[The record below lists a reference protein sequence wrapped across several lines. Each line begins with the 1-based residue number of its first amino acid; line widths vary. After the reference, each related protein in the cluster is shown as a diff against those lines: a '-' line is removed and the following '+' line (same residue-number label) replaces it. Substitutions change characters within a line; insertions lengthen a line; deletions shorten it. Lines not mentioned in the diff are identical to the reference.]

1 MTDVTRRRLETTVEQ
16 ATRDLEE
23 LTSQVEAGEIDP
35 DTAAELR
42 ATYERERA
50 EALRALDELGSEPD
64 PAAAAGDPPA
74 GRSPLRMVVGATIL
88 VAALGGVVYAA
99 VRAASDTSNPALQ
112 GDAASAGPVDPA
124 SVSNETM
131 EAVIAAN
138 LDNPQ
143 INGMRFALANRYFD
157 AREYAK
163 AFPHFQ
169 AILENDP
176 PPELAAASLIRLGW
190 MVYDGN
196 GEVDLA
202 ISLLDQALQITP
214 DDSLGL
220 YLLSRVEWCG
230 AGDPEAAVGLLER
243 AMADPGLDAD
253 TRTLLEADL
262 AAARSGGPCP

>member
-1 MTDVTRRRLETTVEQ
+1 MTLERRRLKATIEQ

-23 LTSQVEAGEIDP
+23 LAGQVEAGEIDGA
-35 DTAAELR
+35 TAADLL
-42 ATYERERA
+42 ATYQRERE
-50 EALRALDELGSEPD
+50 EAQQALAALDTSATSDLT
-64 PAAAAGDPPA
+64 
-74 GRSPLRMVVGATIL
+74 RSPRSPVRVLIGTVIL
-88 VAALGGVVYAA
+88 VSAFGGVVYAA
-99 VRAASDTSNPALQ
+99 VRAATDNTTAALQ
-112 GDAASAGPVDPA
+112 GDAAVTGPVDPD

-157 AREYAK
+157 AGDYAK

-176 PPELAAASLIRLGW
+176 PPELAAATLIRLGW

-202 ISLLDQALQITP
+202 ISLLDQALEITP

-230 AGDPEAAVGLLER
+230 ASDPSAAAALLER

-253 TRTLLEADL
+253 TRALLEADL
-262 AAARSGGPCP
+262 AAARAGGPCP

>member
-1 MTDVTRRRLETTVEQ
+1 M
-16 ATRDLEE
+16 
-23 LTSQVEAGEIDP
+23 
-35 DTAAELR
+35 
-42 ATYERERA
+42 
-50 EALRALDELGSEPD
+50 
-64 PAAAAGDPPA
+64 
-74 GRSPLRMVVGATIL
+74 
-88 VAALGGVVYAA
+88 
-99 VRAASDTSNPALQ
+99 
-112 GDAASAGPVDPA
+112 
-124 SVSNETM
+124 
-131 EAVIAAN
+131 IAAN

-214 DDSLGL
+214 NDPLGL

-230 AGDPEAAVGLLER
+230 AGDPEAAVDLLER
-243 AMADPGLDAD
+243 AMDDPNLDAD
-253 TRTLLEADL
+253 TRSLLEADL
-262 AAARSGGPCP
+262 AAARTGGPCP